1 MTHLIFFSKSY
12 FVVEIDIY
20 RHIQAVH
27 WYVTAFDWLIW
38 YGRHQLAH
46 VFFCWCSTGHPDQLV
61 CHNMGWTSRWM
72 GTRYRLVT
80 WAGDHICCFVSVV
93 LLELNLMVPCI
104 EHFINGQMLTW
115 CYKTF
120 CLFIEESCDDS
131 CSSKTIILTI
141 LPSLPIIIKWYNRRQ
156 KCKTLLG
163 HCWILSD
170 QQLVKTEFLSTDK
183 STQVHGFEVGIFVRQ
198 QLQLRKCTANEIII
212 FKFVFSIIKCI
223 ICYGNNTLNKLVIDS
238 KLAANGR
245 SNK

>member
-20 RHIQAVH
+20 RHVQAVH

-38 YGRHQLAH
+38 HGRHQLVH

-141 LPSLPIIIKWYNRRQ
+141 LPSLPITSNDITVGKN
-156 KCKTLLG
+156 
-163 HCWILSD
+163 
-170 QQLVKTEFLSTDK
+170 VKL
-183 STQVHGFEVGIFVRQ
+183 
-198 QLQLRKCTANEIII
+198 C
-212 FKFVFSIIKCI
+212 
-223 ICYGNNTLNKLVIDS
+223 
-238 KLAANGR
+238 
-245 SNK
+245 